1 VNSLIGNVESS
12 YDESSQVTE
21 VKGYSLSF
29 QARNLICVRSIRTWR
44 NLQLVPI
51 LSFWY
56 PVRSEKAV
64 LRWARGQP
72 GTDMS
77 RITIPTHHITSDQSR
92 LG

>member
-1 VNSLIGNVESS
+1 VCERGRNTDELHRSASS
-12 YDESSQVTE
+12 DSKPSNIYSTSSV
-21 VKGYSLSF
+21 
-29 QARNLICVRSIRTWR
+29 RTWR

-77 RITIPTHHITSDQSR
+77 HITIPTHHITSQYIR
-92 LG
+92 PG